1 MELAGRTAIVT
12 GAGRGIGRALA
23 LQFGRC
29 GARVACCARRKHEIE
44 ETVRLI
50 EAENGSGLAIP
61 TDVTDRTQ
69 VQHMVTTVLSEFG
82 SVDVLFNNAGSF
94 VALGGIWEVDP
105 DRWWQDVTVNLLG
118 VMLCCQAVLPHMM
131 AQNEGLIINMMGGD
145 HIPGGTGY
153 SCSKV
158 GVTRLTE
165 LMARE
170 QEMEGTSVLVVGM
183 GPGFVHT
190 EMTDYQITSPEGQ
203 KWLPSSQQ
211 AIESGQALPPERCAE
226 TTVELIQA
234 ACPAINGRV
243 FGAGMDIQK
252 TIADLQRE

>member
-1 MELAGRTAIVT
+1 MELDGRTAIVT

-29 GARVACCARRKHEIE
+29 GARVACCARRAHEIE

-50 EAENGSGLAIP
+50 EAEGGSGLAVP
-61 TDVTDRTQ
+61 TDVTVREQ
-69 VQHMVTTVLSEFG
+69 VQRMVTTVLTEFG

-105 DRWWQDVTVNLLG
+105 DRWWHDVTVNLLG
-118 VMLCCQAVLPHMM
+118 VMICCQTVLPHMM
-131 AQNEGLIINMMGGD
+131 ARDEGIIINMLGGD
-145 HIPGGTGY
+145 QIPGGTGY

-158 GVTRLTE
+158 GVSRLTE

-170 QEMEGTSVLVVGM
+170 QQMEGTSVLVVGM

-190 EMTDYQITSPEGQ
+190 EMTDYHISSPEGQ
-203 KWLPSSQQ
+203 KWLPSSRQ
-211 AIESGQALPPERCAE
+211 AIEEGQALAPERCAE
-226 TTVELIQA
+226 TTVELIRA
-234 ACPAINGRV
+234 ACPAINGLS
-243 FGAGMDIQK
+243 FGAGMDIEK
-252 TIADLQRE
+252 AIAGL

>member
-1 MELAGRTAIVT
+1 MELEGRSVIVT

-29 GARVACCARRKHEIE
+29 GARVACCARRTAEIE

-50 EAENGSGLAIP
+50 EAEGGSGLAIP
-61 TDVTDRTQ
+61 TDVTVCEQ
-69 VQHMVTTVLSEFG
+69 VQRMAATVLAEFG
-82 SVDVLFNNAGSF
+82 SIDVLFNNAGSF

-105 DRWWQDVTVNLLG
+105 DLWWQDVTVNLLG

-131 AQNEGLIINMMGGD
+131 ARDEGIIINMMGGD

-170 QEMEGTSVLVVGM
+170 QQMEGTSVLVVGM

-190 EMTDYQITSPEGQ
+190 EMTDYQITSPQGQ
-203 KWLPSSQQ
+203 KWLPSSRQ
-211 AIESGQALPPERCAE
+211 AIEEGQDLAPERCAE
-226 TTVELIQA
+226 TTVELIRA

-252 TIADLQRE
+252 AIADL

>member
-1 MELAGRTAIVT
+1 MELAGRSVIVT

-23 LQFGRC
+23 LQFGRS
-29 GARVACCARRKHEIE
+29 GARVACCARRAHEIE

-50 EAENGSGLAIP
+50 QAEGGSALAIP
-61 TDVTDRTQ
+61 TDVTVREH
-69 VQHMVTTVLSEFG
+69 VQHMVATVLSEFG
-82 SVDVLFNNAGSF
+82 SVEVLFNNAGSF
-94 VALGGIWEVDP
+94 GALGGVWEVDP
-105 DRWWQDVTVNLLG
+105 DRWWHDVTVNLLG

-131 AQNEGLIINMMGGD
+131 ARNEGLIINMLGGNQ
-145 HIPGGTGY
+145 IPGGTGY

-158 GVTRLTE
+158 GVSRLTE

-190 EMTDYQITSPEGQ
+190 EMTDYQISSPEGQ
-203 KWLPSSQQ
+203 KWLPSSKE
-211 AIESGQALPPERCAE
+211 AIEAGHDLSPERCAE
-226 TTVELIQA
+226 TTVELVRA
-234 ACPAINGRV
+234 ACPAINGRS

-252 TIADLQRE
+252 AIAAL